1 MSVVDAPGTGRPAA
15 TPSTEVVLTDARSD
29 AERELVRDWART
41 AHPGAAVVD
50 QDAPAL
56 AQLLEREG
64 DPLLVP
70 ARVTWMPPE
79 QDAGA
84 RPKVGDLLLLADPS
98 GPLGRLRGMAA
109 RRNPD
114 RARVVAGEPAHLQD
128 LRRRFRREAGRG
140 GTSDELAAFVAR
152 QATLAAE
159 RAERALIGDRYKV
172 PRMVAE
178 QITASGVV
186 RERVGKLAEQLDR
199 TPESVLDELTG
210 CLSELATVQ
219 SRLGEQLYRII
230 LSPMHR
236 RAWTVEVDLES
247 LERLREANKKAALV
261 FLPSHRSYVDPLV
274 LNQVMH
280 DNDFPRNHLLG
291 GDNMSFGP
299 IGALGKRAGVI
310 FIRRSFGSDRV
321 YKLAVREY
329 LGHLVAKRFNLE
341 WYPEGGRTRTGKL
354 RPPRLGLIHYLSSA
368 VEEGRAPD
376 VMLVPTSIV
385 YDQLHEIGAT
395 AAEQTGAQKR
405 REGMGWMVDYIRA
418 QRTNMGKARV
428 RFGDPVSLKSILDEV
443 GDGAARLH
451 KVGFAV
457 MDGINRATPVTS
469 TSLVGFAMLGVR
481 DRALTLGELQAVL
494 KPLLDHL
501 ERADVLRTV
510 DELRRPAAL
519 RATLDSL
526 AAQGIVRLYD
536 EGTEPVWSIA
546 PDRHHEAA
554 FYRNG
559 ALHHLV
565 DRAIVELALLAVAR
579 ERPEGDPV
587 EAAFEDALRIRDL
600 LKFEFFFPE
609 KEQFRA
615 NLVRELELIDPDWRD
630 HVADTDAAR
639 VMLRATGT
647 LTAHRALRTFFD
659 AQLVVARRLAERDPR
674 DPVERDT
681 FLQEC
686 VSVGLQL
693 QLQGLVHGSESVS
706 RELYGAALD
715 LAANRDLVDPGRE
728 ELRAGR
734 QAFLEEIEEVLD
746 RVRRIGEIDDEL
758 LLVALEQA

>member
-1 MSVVDAPGTGRPAA
+1 MSVVDVPGTDRSTDAA
-15 TPSTEVVLTDARSD
+15 APEVVLTDARSA
-29 AERELVRDWART
+29 AERTLVRAWAAT
-41 AHPGAAVVD
+41 AHPGAPVVD

-56 AQLLEREG
+56 AELLDREG

-98 GPLGRLRGMAA
+98 GPLGRLHAVAA

-114 RARVVAGEPAHLQD
+114 RARVVAGEPAHLRD
-128 LRRRFRREAGRG
+128 LRRRFQREAGRA
-140 GTSDELAAFVAR
+140 GTSTELAAFVAR

-178 QITASGVV
+178 QVTASGVV
-186 RERVGKLAEQLDR
+186 RDRVGKLATQLDR
-199 TPESVLDELTG
+199 TPESVLDELTS

-236 RAWTVEVDLES
+236 RAWTVEVDVES

-376 VMLVPTSIV
+376 VLLVPTSIV

-405 REGMGWMVDYIRA
+405 SEGMGWMVDYIRA

-428 RFGDPVSLKSILDEV
+428 RFGEPVSLKGILDGV

-481 DRALTLGELQAVL
+481 DRALTLAELQAVL

-510 DELRRPAAL
+510 DELRRPAVL
-519 RATLDSL
+519 RATLDAL
-526 AAQGIVRLYD
+526 AEQGIVSCYAD
-536 EGTEPVWSIA
+536 GTEPVWSIA

-559 ALHHLV
+559 ALHHMV

-579 ERPEGDPV
+579 ERPDGDPV
-587 EAAFEDALRIRDL
+587 EAAFDDALRIRDL

-609 KEQFRA
+609 KEQFRSDLA
-615 NLVRELELIDPDWRD
+615 RELELIDPDWRD
-630 HVADTDAAR
+630 HATNTESAR
-639 VMLRATGT
+639 TMLRRTGT

-674 DPVERDT
+674 DPVEREA

-686 VSVGLQL
+686 VRVGMQL
-693 QLQGLVHGSESVS
+693 RLQGAVHGSESVS

-715 LAANRDLVDPGRE
+715 LAANRDLVDPGRD
-728 ELRAGR
+728 ELHAGR
-734 QAFLEEIEEVLD
+734 EAFLAEIEEVVD

-758 LLVALEQA
+758 LLLALEQA

>member
-1 MSVVDAPGTGRPAA
+1 MTVVALPDRPGAARRPGAI
-15 TPSTEVVLTDARSD
+15 VLTDARTD
-29 AERELVRDWART
+29 AERDRVAAWARET
-41 AHPGAAVVD
+41 HPGAPVVH
-50 QDAPAL
+50 QASPTL
-56 AQLLEREG
+56 PRLLREAG

-79 QDAGA
+79 PVPGA
-84 RPKVGDLLLLADPS
+84 RPRIGELLLLADPG
-98 GPLGRLRGMAA
+98 GPLRRLHGIAA

-114 RARVVAGEPAHLQD
+114 RARVVAGEPAHLRD
-128 LRRRFRREAGRG
+128 LQRRFRAEAGRAG
-140 GTSDELAAFVAR
+140 SDDELAAFVAR

-159 RAERALIGDRYKV
+159 RAERAVIGDRYKV
-172 PRMVAE
+172 PRLVAE

-186 RERVGKLAEQLDR
+186 RERVTALAHELER
-199 TPESVLDELTG
+199 SPESVMEELTG
-210 CLSELATVQ
+210 CLAELATVQ
-219 SRLGEQLYRII
+219 SRLGEQLYRVL
-230 LSPMHR
+230 LSPMHS
-236 RAWTVEVDLES
+236 RAWTVDVDVDS
-247 LERLREANKKAALV
+247 LERLREANRGAALV

-280 DNDFPRNHLLG
+280 DHDFPRNHLLG

-354 RPPRLGLIHYLSSA
+354 RPPRLGLLHYLTAA

-376 VMLVPTSIV
+376 VLLVPTSIV

-405 REGMGWMVDYIRA
+405 REGMGWMVDYVRA

-428 RFGDPVSLKSILDEV
+428 RFGEPVSLKATLDGV

-481 DRALTLGELQAVL
+481 DRALTLRELQAL
-494 KPLLDHL
+494 LAPLLDHL
-501 ERADVLRTV
+501 ERADTLRTV

-519 RATLDSL
+519 RATLDAL
-526 AAQGIVRLYD
+526 TEAGIVRCYD
-536 EGTEPVWSIA
+536 AGLEPVWKVD

-565 DRAIVELALLAVAR
+565 HRAIVELALLAVAR
-579 ERPEGDPV
+579 EQPAGDPIQ
-587 EAAFEDALRIRDL
+587 AAFEDALAIRDL

-609 KEQFRA
+609 KDQFRD
-615 NLVRELELIDPDWRD
+615 NLYRELDLIDPDWRD
-630 HVADTDAAR
+630 HVADTEVAR
-639 VMLRATGT
+639 AMLRRTGT
-647 LTAHRALRTFFD
+647 LTAHRALRSFFD
-659 AQLVVARRLAERDPR
+659 AQLVVARRLAEREPR
-674 DPVERDT
+674 EPVQRDA

-686 VSVGLQL
+686 VRVGRQL
-693 QLQGLVHGSESVS
+693 QLQGLVHGPESVS

-728 ELRAGR
+728 ALRRGR
-734 QAFLEEIEEVLD
+734 EAFLAEIEEVLD

-758 LLVALEQA
+758 LQDALAQA